1 MTIKSRN
8 TEPIPSSFVYSED
21 GLEFKYQA
29 NTEIFV
35 EGNIYP
41 NLFTPE
47 TIMNLVCKVDNMV
60 NLQKVT
66 EEQVAAFIEA
76 KYPPIENL

>member
-8 TEPIPSSFVYSED
+8 TNPLPASFVYSED
-21 GLEFKYQA
+21 GTEFKYQA

-35 EGNIYP
+35 EGNTYP

-47 TIMNLVCKVDNMV
+47 TVKDLVCRVDNMV
-60 NLQKVT
+60 NLQQVT
-66 EEQVAAFIEA
+66 ETQVEAFVA
-76 KYPPIENL
+76 DKYPPIV